1 MQVEVEWLERQYP
14 EFDDESGKLLQIY
27 RLLAGQVDDVL
38 ENLSDDL
45 KEDARGKRMVGGCKF
60 STVLN
65 CI

>member
-1 MQVEVEWLERQYP
+1 MQVEVEWLERQHP
-14 EFDDESGKLLQIY
+14 KLDDESGKLLQIY

-45 KEDARGKRMVGGCKF
+45 KEDARGKRMVGGRKF